1 SILISGLRD
10 AMELQKFT
18 FNPKEGIDNPALV
31 ISDDTESALGPT
43 PRLCVLR
50 RGERES
56 FGFQLCKEKDSR
68 DHVVRQVEPWSV
80 AQRSGLRD
88 GDRLLEVNE
97 EFVGDVGHLRVCG
110 TQLCLLVL
118 SSKDY
123 QWAMSEGYD
132 LRELARAHHGEGYTR
147 PRLCYIPKDPEA
159 GLGFSITPVE
169 GEKGRYWVN
178 TVSGGPAEWAGVCRG
193 DRLVWINGTWASALT
208 YWALNRMVKKCV
220 NHVTVLVID
229 HESECSYIRRQL
241 PILPAMAT
249 THNLPHQPTDLDLVQ
264 GPNGYGFLL
273 RQERIRSVHTAH
285 LLRDIDVGS
294 PAEEAGM
301 QEGDMLLAVNGEA
314 VETLEHEDIVYRVR
328 HSGQRVTLT
337 IIHAQG
343 RDFYLKLGLSPLL
356 FSHGNRSE
364 KYRKQMEQA
373 EVTALPTELPQQFQ
387 ASFPCPRLC
396 VLERG
401 PNGFGFHLGCI
412 PHEPG
417 TFVGQVAAG
426 GSGEKAGLFE
436 GDVLVEVNGKNVEEE
451 YLEDVVMLV
460 KEGGG
465 SLQMLVVERC
475 GYERL
480 KRSGTP
486 IRPGLVIRS
495 SQVEETTHNSSL

>member
-1 SILISGLRD
+1 
-10 AMELQKFT
+10 
-18 FNPKEGIDNPALV
+18 
-31 ISDDTESALGPT
+31 SALGPT

-97 EFVGDVGHLRVCG
+97 EFVGDVGHLR
-110 TQLCLLVL
+110 
-118 SSKDY
+118 
-123 QWAMSEGYD
+123 
-132 LRELARAHHGEGYTR
+132 LARAHHGEGYTR

-220 NHVTVLVID
+220 DHVTVLVID
-229 HESECSYIRRQL
+229 HE
-241 PILPAMAT
+241 T
-249 THNLPHQPTDLDLVQ
+249 
-264 GPNGYGFLL
+264 
-273 RQERIRSVHTAH
+273 H

-495 SQVEETTHNSSL
+495 S